1 MLANII
7 RNAKKTL
14 SAPATDPYFSSVSLL
29 LHMDGVNGSTTFTD
43 FGPNALTLTAA
54 GNAQI
59 NTVSPKFGTGAAIF
73 DGSGDF
79 LSVPSGTP
87 VNFGTGDFTV
97 ELWAKYSS
105 FLFSNNAL
113 VSSIGPTV
121 GGFYFAVKSNRT
133 FMVARAFVAIDF
145 TSSAVTWPTNTW
157 AHIAITR
164 SGSTMRVFKDG
175 VLVSSVTNTQSY
187 SLALSS
193 NTDYA
198 VGATQS
204 TSGVRSQTDF
214 FNGQIDDIRIT
225 KGIARYTANFTPPTT
240 AFPDA

>member
-1 MLANII
+1 MIANII
-7 RNAKKTL
+7 RNANKY
-14 SAPATDPYFSSVSLL
+14 SAAGDPYYSAVSLIL
-29 LHMDGVNGSTTFTD
+29 SMDGTNGSTTFTD
-43 FGPNALTLTAA
+43 RSLNALAVTAS

-59 NTVSPKFGTGAAIF
+59 STASPKFGTGAAIF

-121 GGFYFAVKSNRT
+121 GGFYFAIKSNRT

-145 TSSAVTWPTNTW
+145 TSSVVTWPTDTW

-187 SLALSS
+187 SLALSG
-193 NTDYA
+193 NNDFA

-214 FNGQIDDIRIT
+214 FNGQIDDLRIT
-225 KGIARYTANFTPPTT
+225 KYARYTSAFTPPAS
-240 AFPDA
+240 AFPNA